1 MRLCEVKF
9 LSGNESHAYRHVKI
23 TNCQL
28 AVFNQVF
35 LFHSTTDQKTNDII
49 ESPTNHQNKTLFS
62 TSSGSRIGTWAKRII
77 PNSRRRLWRREGS
90 GLSTFAASQFSFW
103 HLRGWELAAD
113 ALLIANHARDSYRE
127 QGLKDETPPAN
138 LSSTLLALDV
148 KTPPSVMCTQTY
160 FARSEPSPQC

>member
-1 MRLCEVKF
+1 MTEWNSSNSIFKVRGRRLRLGRE
-9 LSGNESHAYRHVKI
+9 
-23 TNCQL
+23 
-28 AVFNQVF
+28 
-35 LFHSTTDQKTNDII
+35 
-49 ESPTNHQNKTLFS
+49 TLFS

-138 LSSTLLALDV
+138 LSSTLPRTRRQNTTNGHVYTDLLRA
-148 KTPPSVMCTQTY
+148 
-160 FARSEPSPQC
+160 E